1 MKKGQIVEGIV
12 ECVDFPNKGTVI
24 VEEKAENGEITKHR
38 VEVKGVI
45 PGQKVR
51 LSVKKARKG
60 KAKGMLREVLEKSS
74 IETAK
79 PECPHFGTCG
89 GCSYQ
94 TIPYE
99 KQLELKKN
107 QVLDLLHP
115 VCDGISDFVFDG
127 ILPSPKQWEY
137 RNKMEFSFGDE
148 VKDGP

>member
-12 ECVDFPNKGTVI
+12 ERVDFPNKGTVI

-51 LSVKKARKG
+51 LSIKKARKG

-74 IETAK
+74 IETAQ

-107 QVLDLLHP
+107 QVLDLL
-115 VCDGISDFVFDG
+115 
-127 ILPSPKQWEY
+127 ILSLMGFCQV
-137 RNKMEFSFGDE
+137 RNSGSTATKWSFLLGMRLKM
-148 VKDGP
+148 VR

>member
-12 ECVDFPNKGTVI
+12 EHVDFPNKGVVLI
-24 VEEKAENGEITKHR
+24 EETNEAGERETHR

-51 LSVKKARKG
+51 VSIKKARKG
-60 KAKGMLREVLEKSS
+60 KAKGILREVTERSA

-94 TIPYE
+94 TIPYD

-127 ILPSPKQWEY
+127 ILSSPKQWEY

-148 VKDGP
+148 V